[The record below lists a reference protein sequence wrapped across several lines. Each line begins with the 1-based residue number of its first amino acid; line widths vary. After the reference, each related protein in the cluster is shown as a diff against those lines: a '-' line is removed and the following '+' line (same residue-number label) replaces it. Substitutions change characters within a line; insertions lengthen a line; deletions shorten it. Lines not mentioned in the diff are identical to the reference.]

1 MDLLLPK
8 AMPFINT
15 LHSFIKNIVTL
26 RTLTILLLLLG
37 LPAIGSAAEPPVP
50 SYTLKLVKKLVD
62 PQAVSEFDCRDRV
75 YLMTT
80 WFQVYGKHRITA
92 LWFNPEGALQD
103 QGHLDFVGE
112 QKETDGWLALEFL
125 NVETQ
130 AASTH
135 LNAEV
140 ARFYGKWKV
149 QVLLDNNFLEGAGI
163 FCPVQMS
170 EAGNQSESDSLNE
183 SEKRSFIL
191 PRSFLFL

>member
-1 MDLLLPK
+1 MEPLLQK
-8 AMPFINT
+8 ATPFI
-15 LHSFIKNIVTL
+15 SAQRIFIKNIVTL
-26 RTLTILLLLLG
+26 RTLISLLLLFG
-37 LPAIGSAAEPPVP
+37 LPATASAAEVNVP

-62 PQAVSEFDCRDRV
+62 PKAASEFDCRDRV

-92 LWFNPEGALQD
+92 RWFNPEGTLQD

-149 QVLLDNNFLEGAGI
+149 QVLLDNNFLEERE
-163 FCPVQMS
+163 FFVRC
-170 EAGNQSESDSLNE
+170 
-183 SEKRSFIL
+183 K
-191 PRSFLFL
+191 